1 MSGTIA
7 STILSYVIV
16 GSIGFYR
23 ALVVVH
29 GTIGLV
35 REGIRFSYRSV
46 FIAYLS
52 QFCAPHVPPCD
63 PHVPQ
68 NKSLPEKRADEKG
81 TKYAI

>member
-52 QFCAPHVPPCD
+52 QFCAPYGTGFSRRMNRTHIRTV
-63 PHVPQ
+63 HT
-68 NKSLPEKRADEKG
+68 SILPLR
-81 TKYAI
+81 T